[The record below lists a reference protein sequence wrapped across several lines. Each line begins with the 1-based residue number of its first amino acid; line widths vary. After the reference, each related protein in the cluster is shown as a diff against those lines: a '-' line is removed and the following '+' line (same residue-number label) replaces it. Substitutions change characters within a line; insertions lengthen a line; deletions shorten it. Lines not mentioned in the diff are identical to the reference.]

1 MADMASSANLE
12 GYQPY
17 KKPVFRRLMQR
28 TIIPWLF
35 ILPILAIHILVVAI
49 PSISALY
56 YSMTDWKGIGEANFV
71 GLANFKRLFTDDPVF
86 LKALKNNFIWLA
98 FFLTIPFGLALT
110 AASLLAQVKRGA
122 MFYRLVFFL
131 PYIMPSVVTANIW
144 QNLLSPRRGLGAQF
158 TASPVGEQLVKLG
171 MPDLGIPFLGRTE
184 TVLLSIAFIDNWHY
198 WGFLTILF
206 LVAMQNVPLE
216 LYDAAKIDGANRWQ
230 QFLNVTLPGIRPT
243 LLFMLMMTAIWSF
256 LVFEY
261 VWILTQGGPA
271 GASEVLGTYV
281 YKQAFQR
288 FDTGYAAAMG
298 LTMSSFAGL
307 IILIFIVLRK
317 RGWDI

>member
-1 MADMASSANLE
+1 MADIAPSANLQ

-56 YSMTDWKGIGEANFV
+56 YSMTDWKGIGEAQFV
-71 GLANFKRLFTDDPVF
+71 GLANFRRLFQDPIF
-86 LKALKNNFIWLA
+86 FKALRNNFVWLA
-98 FFLTIPFGLALT
+98 FFLTVPFILALT
-110 AASLLAQVKRGA
+110 AASLLAQVKKGA
-122 MFYRLVFFL
+122 MLYRVAIFI
-131 PYIMPSVVTANIW
+131 PYIIPSVVTANIW
-144 QNLLSPRRGLGAQF
+144 RNLMSPRRGLGAQF
-158 TASPVGEQLVKLG
+158 TASPVGERLVSLG

-184 TVLLSIAFIDNWHY
+184 TVLVSIAFIDNWHF

-206 LVAMQNVPLE
+206 LVAMQNVPKD
-216 LYDAAKIDGANRWQ
+216 LYDAAKIDGANRWH
-230 QFLNVTLPGIRPT
+230 QFVNVTLPGIRPT

-288 FDTGYAAAMG
+288 FETGYAAAMG

-307 IILIFIVLRK
+307 IILIFIFLRR

>member
-1 MADMASSANLE
+1 MADIARSANLQ

-35 ILPILAIHILVVAI
+35 ILPIFAIHILVVAI

-56 YSMTDWKGIGEANFV
+56 YSMTDWKGIGEAQFI
-71 GLANFKRLFTDDPVF
+71 GLANFRRLFQDPIF
-86 LKALKNNFIWLA
+86 FKALRNNFVWLA
-98 FFLTIPFGLALT
+98 FFLTVPFILALT

-122 MFYRLVFFL
+122 MLYRVAIFV
-131 PYIMPSVVTANIW
+131 PYIIPSVVTANIW
-144 QNLLSPRRGLGAQF
+144 RNLMSPRRGLGAQF
-158 TASPVGEQLVKLG
+158 TASPLGEQLVSLG

-184 TVLLSIAFIDNWHY
+184 TVLLSIAFIDNWHF

-206 LVAMQNVPLE
+206 LVAMQNVPKD
-216 LYDAAKIDGANRWQ
+216 LYDAAKIDGANRWH
-230 QFLNVTLPGIRPT
+230 QFVNVTLPGIRPT

-288 FDTGYAAAMG
+288 FETGYAAAMG

-307 IILIFIVLRK
+307 IILIFIFLRR

>member
-1 MADMASSANLE
+1 MAEMVSSPNIE

-17 KKPVFRRLMQR
+17 KKPRFRRLMQR
-28 TIIPWLF
+28 TVIPWLF

-49 PSISALY
+49 PSVSAIY

-71 GLANFKRLFTDDPVF
+71 GLANFKRLLNDAIF
-86 LKALKNNFIWLA
+86 LKALKNNFVWLG
-98 FFLTIPFGLALT
+98 FFITVPFILALA
-110 AASLLAQVKRGA
+110 AASLLAQIKRGA
-122 MFYRLVFFL
+122 MFYRLAIFI
-131 PYIMPSVVTANIW
+131 PYILPSVVTTNIW
-144 QNLLSPRRGLGAQF
+144 RNLMSPRRGLGAQF
-158 TASPVGEQLVKLG
+158 TATPVGERLVSLG

-184 TVLLSIAFIDNWHY
+184 TVLLSIAFIDNWHF

-206 LVAMQNVPLE
+206 LVAMQNVPMD

-288 FDTGYAAAMG
+288 FETGYAAAMG

-307 IILIFIVLRK
+307 IIMIFIFLRK